1 MYYIRSLHSVFTDFI
16 ARSIGKYIPYT
27 RIGINSIYILY
38 YIAVMCVHV
47 RFSLAGESVLFFYF
61 WRNGYVFFFVII
73 TTFFPLD
80 LDTTQRLSTTAPRNI
95 QTPSCTVSESI
106 YL

>member
-47 RFSLAGESVLFFYF
+47 RFSLAGESVLFFLF
-61 WRNGYVFFFVII
+61 LAKRVRFFLRYYHH
-73 TTFFPLD
+73 FFP
-80 LDTTQRLSTTAPRNI
+80 S
-95 QTPSCTVSESI
+95 
-106 YL
+106 